1 MNAKQSLFRTLS
13 RALVLTPCLL
23 LLGAAAPFGFD
34 AAIVAQVAGAA
45 ANVDPNLERA
55 IAEQRK
61 LVESQSRPADRAT
74 ALNDLANLLELRGD
88 VAAAFEYY
96 REAIAVNGTWAPAH
110 YNLALLAYTTGDL
123 ELASSHLQTAI
134 DLEPGNAWAHYQLG
148 RIADD
153 SGEAEKAVQ
162 HYVRAVSLD
171 SHLAFGD
178 VNPHFAVNRYATE
191 ILLRADR
198 TRAKALPPRAYSQ
211 PGRISG
217 LLVPARLD
225 EAAPRPDEI
234 AESQEDEVAESQD
247 NEAAKVEQGEAVKSV
262 EVDGDR
268 LRRVNRSSVPA
279 DSDEDLFGAPTIRS
293 VTSRTPDLASVP
305 DEPAKPA
312 VDRGTERA
320 PRVFTRDDL
329 RRRTVAAGGVVGVPA
344 GTRQPSS
351 SPASGRRGAIQ
362 VGTPVG
368 RGGRQPESGPSP
380 GTFGGSRGGRFEPTF
395 RSSAQLETSIRRVA
409 VPAP

>member
-13 RALVLTPCLL
+13 RALVLAPCLL
-23 LLGAAAPFGFD
+23 LLGAAAPFGVD
-34 AAIVAQVAGAA
+34 AAVAAQVADAA
-45 ANVDPNLERA
+45 ANADPNLERA

-88 VAAAFEYY
+88 VAAAFESY
-96 REAIAVNGTWAPAH
+96 RAAIAVDGTWAPAH
-110 YNLALLAYTTGDL
+110 YNLALLAYTTGDT
-123 ELASSHLQTAI
+123 ELASSHLREAI
-134 DLEPGNAWAHYQLG
+134 ELEPGNAWAHYQLG

-217 LLVPARLD
+217 LLVPARL
-225 EAAPRPDEI
+225 EQAAPRLDEI
-234 AESQEDEVAESQD
+234 AESQEDEP
-247 NEAAKVEQGEAVKSV
+247 AKVEQGEAVKSV
-262 EVDGDR
+262 EVDPDR

-279 DSDEDLFGAPTIRS
+279 GADADLFGTPTNRS
-293 VTSRTPDLASVP
+293 VTYETPPTASVP
-305 DEPAKPA
+305 DEPAEPA
-312 VDRGTERA
+312 VDRRTERE

-329 RRRTVAAGGVVGVPA
+329 RRRTLAGSVAGVPA
-344 GTRQPSS
+344 GRPQPSS

-368 RGGRQPESGPSP
+368 RGGRQPEPGPSP
-380 GTFGGSRGGRFEPTF
+380 GTFGGPRGGRFEPTF
-395 RSSAQLETSIRRVA
+395 RSSAQLETRVRRVA